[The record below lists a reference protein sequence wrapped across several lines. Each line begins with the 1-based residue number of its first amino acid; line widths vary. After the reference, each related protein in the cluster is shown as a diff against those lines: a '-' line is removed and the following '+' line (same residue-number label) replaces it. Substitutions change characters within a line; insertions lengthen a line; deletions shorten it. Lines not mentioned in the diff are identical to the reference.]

1 MDYLLLACFV
11 FRYQCVVTRRPPITP
26 LKCIYMRL
34 LSMLNWAQPAKPNVN
49 TIMSNYHP
57 IYLPHILH
65 FTPHLASHTH
75 THTHTLSLSLHVC
88 ISLMCH
94 GIFIFLFFWGGGF
107 QSEAKKQMSPHPE
120 SLYRRDYDRQ
130 RPFGFPIAD

>member
-94 GIFIFLFFWGGGF
+94 GIFIFLFFWGGWI
-107 QSEAKKQMSPHPE
+107 SERS
-120 SLYRRDYDRQ
+120 
-130 RPFGFPIAD
+130 